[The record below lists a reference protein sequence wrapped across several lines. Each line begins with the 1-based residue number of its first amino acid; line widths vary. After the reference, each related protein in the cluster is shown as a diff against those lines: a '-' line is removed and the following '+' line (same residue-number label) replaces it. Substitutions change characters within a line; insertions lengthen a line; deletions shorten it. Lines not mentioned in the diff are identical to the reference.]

1 MGFAGSGEEAGAEH
15 VGGELD
21 QAVVLGSAGH
31 HLARTDD
38 LADRRLGLALGLQA
52 DDLGR
57 RGDRI
62 AGGVLVE
69 QFVGADLGFVAL
81 GLGHALA
88 HRGAA
93 GLHVGDAD
101 AVAIALDAG
110 PVELAGQA
118 DKDAATAVDL
128 HRLGRQLDGDEVV
141 ARTDV
146 VAVLRV
152 QRQSGGLGFARAD
165 VGAAPVDLELRLLQ
179 RVHQQFRGVVGAD
192 RLAVHPRSV
201 ECGGAGVDRGTE
213 QRPGDDGLRIFRRCT
228 PSHLNAQSN
237 SAPQDEART
246 VMVCMV
252 GSLPGDGCRGGLFG
266 GDQTAPGRGED
277 EQDVEGGH
285 GQGAEEG
292 GFTLGIHGACLPAPL
307 HLQQEE

>member
-1 MGFAGSGEEAGAEH
+1 ML
-15 VGGELD
+15 VG
-21 QAVVLGSAGH
+21 AGH
-31 HLARTDD
+31 HLARADD

-81 GLGHALA
+81 GLGHALV

-110 PVELAGQA
+110 PVELAGQPY
-118 DKDAATAVDL
+118 DDPAAAVDL
-128 HRLGRQLDGDEVV
+128 QRLGRQLHGHEVKV
-141 ARTDV
+141 RTDV

-192 RLAVHPRSV
+192 RLAVHPCRV
-201 ECGGAGVDRGTE
+201 ECCGACVDRGTE
-213 QRPGDDGLRIFRRCT
+213 QRPGGRRAA
-228 PSHLNAQSN
+228 HLQEVYA
-237 SAPQDEART
+237 
-246 VMVCMV
+246 
-252 GSLPGDGCRGGLFG
+252 LPLERAVE
-266 GDQTAPGRGED
+266 QRAPGRGA
-277 EQDVEGGH
+277 H
-285 GQGAEEG
+285 GDG
-292 GFTLGIHGACLPAPL
+292 LHGWLTSRRWVPWRVVRR
-307 HLQQEE
+307 